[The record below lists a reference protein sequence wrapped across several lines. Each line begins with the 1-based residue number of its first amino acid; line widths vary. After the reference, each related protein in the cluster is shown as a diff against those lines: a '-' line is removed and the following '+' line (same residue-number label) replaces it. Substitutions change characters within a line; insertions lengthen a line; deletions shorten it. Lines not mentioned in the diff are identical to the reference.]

1 MMPAAS
7 ARSRM
12 AATSASRGSIWRR
25 VMAVL
30 AAGSLGSGVLVLG
43 TMASPVSVEA
53 ATTAAPSGR
62 VVVWGGGA
70 QLATV
75 PADVASGVTA
85 IAASPLGGDVLALK
99 LDGTVVGWGRDQ
111 HGEDSVPQ
119 GLHDVVAIAAGDRFE
134 LALKSDGSVVAWGD
148 TSSIGAQV
156 PAAAQEGV
164 KSIAAGA
171 GFAIAV
177 KSDGSVVVW
186 GSNSTGALDLP
197 SAISSGTPG
206 ISTPTLVSVSAASHV
221 VAALKDGQAVSW
233 GLDSAGQASVPAGLE
248 NAKEVAAG
256 QSFSLALLSDG
267 TIVGWGDDSAGQ
279 LGVACTASNAGGCS
293 NPSGGFVSIA
303 AGGKHAVGL
312 AKDGKVSA
320 WGANDQGQAKAPS
333 LNHVMAVSAGAD
345 FSVALVQQF
354 VPNTPVSPRADGGD
368 GAARISWHQPWD
380 GGLTISNYVATA
392 SPGGKTCTSANPLL
406 TSCVI
411 YGLTNGTT
419 YSFVVTATNQLGTS
433 PPSKPIGPVTPKGG
447 PPATLMA
454 IVLAIVGLIA
464 LFIGLLPGI
473 SRKLRDR
480 PRNEGAQV

>member
-1 MMPAAS
+1 MPVAS
-7 ARSRM
+7 AHSRL
-12 AATSASRGSIWRR
+12 AEGPSRGSMWRR
-25 VMAVL
+25 AMAVVS
-30 AAGSLGSGVLVLG
+30 AGSLGAGVLVLG
-43 TMASPVSVEA
+43 AVASPVTVEA
-53 ATTAAPSGR
+53 AATAPPSGK

-70 QLATV
+70 QLTV

-99 LDGTVVGWGRDQ
+99 LDGTVVGWGLDQ

-134 LALKSDGSVVAWGD
+134 LALESDGSVVAWGD
-148 TSSIGAQV
+148 TSSLGAQV

-177 KSDGSVVVW
+177 KNDGSIVVW

-197 SAISSGTPG
+197 SAIGSGTPG
-206 ISTPTLVSVSAASHV
+206 VSTPTLMSVSAASHV
-221 VAALKDGQAVSW
+221 VAALKDGQAISW
-233 GLDSAGQASVPAGLE
+233 GLNSAGQASVPAGL
-248 NAKEVAAG
+248 NHVKSIAAG
-256 QSFSLALLSDG
+256 QDFSLALLSDG
-267 TIVGWGDDSAGQ
+267 TIVGWGDDSARQ
-279 LGVACTASNAGGCS
+279 LGVACTASNTGACS

-303 AGGKHAVGL
+303 AGAKHAVGL
-312 AKDGKVSA
+312 TKDGKVSA

-333 LNHVMAVSAGAD
+333 LTHVMAVSAGSD

-380 GGLTISNYVATA
+380 GGLTIKDYVATA
-392 SPGGKTCTSANPLL
+392 SPGGKTCTSKNPLI

-411 YGLTNGTT
+411 DGLTNGTT

-464 LFIGLLPGI
+464 FAIGLWPGI
-473 SRKLRDR
+473 SRKVRDR
-480 PRNEGAQV
+480 PRNDAGQA